1 MSSGNWVIYLSL
13 FFVFVGKL
21 LEYTSTYHERLVSN
35 LAFPNVREAG
45 EKYGQKLSAYQEL
58 QAANRLV
65 SAQDDYAR
73 WTKNNRRL
81 TQLEKELNSLKQQF
95 NDASGK
101 NKHILGRLR
110 LLTLT
115 VPFLALK
122 MWKGKHIV
130 YNLPRPDIFPKFLS
144 GLWSQGWLYLGLAPL
159 RMLTSRSVS
168 TSTLTEAGVSLGIWI
183 WALQRV
189 IETIEFLVKQIL
201 LNPVV
206 VQPPMTATKQDK
218 IHEITDDDVE
228 LD

>member
-1 MSSGNWVIYLSL
+1 MSSSNWVIYLSL

-21 LEYTSTYHERLVSN
+21 LEYTSRYHERWVSH
-35 LAFPNVREAG
+35 LAFPNVRVAG
-45 EKYGQKLSAYQEL
+45 EKYGQKLAAYQEL
-58 QAANRLV
+58 HAANRLV

-95 NDASGK
+95 SDASGK

-115 VPFLALK
+115 LPFLALK
-122 MWKGKHIV
+122 LWKGKHIV
-130 YNLPRPDIFPKFLS
+130 YNLPRPDVFPKFLS

-159 RMLTSRSVS
+159 RMLKGSSIS
-168 TSTLTEAGVSLGIWI
+168 ASNLTEVGVSLGIWI

-189 IETIEFLVKQIL
+189 IETIEFLVRQIL
-201 LNPVV
+201 LSPTIVK
-206 VQPPMTATKQDK
+206 PPATATTQDK